1 MSVKWKSEGKG
12 YKEVVGR
19 HGESEYTNNNGCYN
33 TQPGHSE
40 APGGESSRARCSA
53 ADLTVTTRLSLLF
66 YSIIICTDNVGDG
79 TTLSS
84 TVDWIRQSGAESC
97 SCKIS

>member
-40 APGGESSRARCSA
+40 APGGRRVVPRA
-53 ADLTVTTRLSLLF
+53 LF
-66 YSIIICTDNVGDG
+66 
-79 TTLSS
+79 
-84 TVDWIRQSGAESC
+84 RR
-97 SCKIS
+97 

>member
-1 MSVKWKSEGKG
+1 MSVKWKLEGKG
-12 YKEVVGR
+12 HEDVWVGSSR
-19 HGESEYTNNNGCYN
+19 RVRVYNGCYN
-33 TQPGHSE
+33 TQPCTGHSE
-40 APGGESSRARCSA
+40 APGGRRVVPRVVP
-53 ADLTVTTRLSLLF
+53 LTVTARLSLLF
-66 YSIIICTDNVGDG
+66 YSIIIRTDNVGDG

>member
-1 MSVKWKSEGKG
+1 MSLETEWRRGEMSVKWKSEGKG

-40 APGGESSRARCSA
+40 APGGRRVVPRA
-53 ADLTVTTRLSLLF
+53 LF
-66 YSIIICTDNVGDG
+66 
-79 TTLSS
+79 
-84 TVDWIRQSGAESC
+84 RR
-97 SCKIS
+97 